1 MFVVSFIPHSNF
13 LSSYFCFTQFGG
25 SFRCLNFDKA
35 IQQQQL
41 LWSYEYMKIIYEN
54 CGVKSYMKED
64 HRSCRRNFCSCEKKA
79 WKKKFRL
86 VRASDPWPLRY
97 RCSSLPFELTSL
109 ACCCFRLSDGSW
121 YVAYS
126 FYPRLWFCYDLGL
139 EWTRNLWQWGWNW
152 YPPTRRGGQASRF
165 SGACDWMWWRTQFCC
180 CQQVTSSQPSLHYAW
195 RHTFT

>member
-1 MFVVSFIPHSNF
+1 MNLKTVRLTRFQKPQLQSVSVFFKFVHLWLHLYSLCHLYLTLTFWAVS
-13 LSSYFCFTQFGG
+13 TQFGG

-41 LWSYEYMKIIYEN
+41 LWGSEYMKIIYEN

-86 VRASDPWPLRY
+86 LRDSNPWPLRY
-97 RCSSLPFELTSL
+97 RCSALPFELTSL

-139 EWTRNLWQWGWNW
+139 EWTRNLWHWGWN
-152 YPPTRRGGQASRF
+152 
-165 SGACDWMWWRTQFCC
+165 
-180 CQQVTSSQPSLHYAW
+180 
-195 RHTFT
+195 